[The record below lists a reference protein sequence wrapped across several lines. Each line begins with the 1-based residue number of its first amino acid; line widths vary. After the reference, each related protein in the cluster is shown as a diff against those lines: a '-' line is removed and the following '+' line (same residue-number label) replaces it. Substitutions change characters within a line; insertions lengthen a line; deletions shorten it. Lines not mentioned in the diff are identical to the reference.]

1 MVRYGASNKDLLL
14 LTGQRVLQFS
24 ITIHAKLALLLANL
38 TTPICARVIIYNGHL
53 LKRYSVTYA
62 VWKFT
67 AITIA
72 PLSTSSAA
80 GVTRSEVVEA
90 FWRGSMQRTEAAL
103 I

>member
-1 MVRYGASNKDLLL
+1 M
-14 LTGQRVLQFS
+14 
-24 ITIHAKLALLLANL
+24 
-38 TTPICARVIIYNGHL
+38 IIYSGHL

-62 VWKFT
+62 VWKFA

-90 FWRGSMQRTEAAL
+90 FWRGGFGDIYLIVGGNLRDEAYMC
-103 I
+103 IRYDI